1 MISINQYS
9 KIKMDFKTKE
19 ELTIKLLTQHYPKIN
34 INIESIDT
42 EIQDNYRNKTIYS
55 INQKNQNRN
64 KTFRLIDKKHIEIIK
79 FIENQKKS
87 NFIKDI
93 FIKSNF
99 RSQIQLCFTI
109 IEDNLG
115 SDKIQDFLNK
125 IFGSINPESLYY
137 RIYNS
142 STKSKFDSKEIEQ
155 KSFYNSNRKLKEKY
169 LNTTLFLSP
178 YTFSRIN
185 YPISTKIYKIVDKHS
200 DLIPQRNVIFYGRD
214 VYYLHKSF
222 TLSKPHRN
230 ILTITHCKITYQD
243 IKSDPD
249 LGKINYK
256 IHHNFKNLILTKK
269 EDYTENLNSN
279 PISKI
284 PSQIILTAGRNGLP
298 KSLTTYFITNS
309 NIKYIIYI
317 ACNRETMSR
326 DLGILKPKFTL
337 EKAYI
342 TDEFPQTEYNNTI
355 LFLKKKIILS

>member
-1 MISINQYS
+1 
-9 KIKMDFKTKE
+9 MDFKPKE
-19 ELTIKLLTQHYPKIN
+19 ELTIKLLNQHYPKLN
-34 INIESIDT
+34 NNIESIYT
-42 EIQDNYRNKTIYS
+42 KIQDNYRNKTIYS
-55 INQKNQNRN
+55 INQKNQNQN
-64 KTFRLIDKKHIEIIK
+64 QTFRLIDKKHIKIIK
-79 FIENQKKS
+79 FIEKS

-93 FIKSNF
+93 FIKSYF
-99 RSQIQLCFTI
+99 QSQLQLCFTI
-109 IEDNLG
+109 IEEKLGNL
-115 SDKIQDFLNK
+115 KIQDFLNQISK
-125 IFGSINPESLYY
+125 SISPKSLYY

-142 STKSKFDSKEIEQ
+142 STKSKIDTKEIEQ
-155 KSFYNSNRKLKEKY
+155 IPFQNSKKLKEKY

-185 YPISTKIYKIVDKHS
+185 YPISTKIYKIIDKHS
-200 DLIPQRNVIFYGRD
+200 DFIPQRNVIFYGRD

-256 IHHNFKNLILTKK
+256 NNHNFKNLILTKK
-269 EDYTENLNSN
+269 DDYTKNLNSN
-279 PISKI
+279 PISKF

-298 KSLTTYFITNS
+298 KSLTTYFITNP

-326 DLGILKPKFTL
+326 DLGILKPKFSL

-355 LFLKKKIILS
+355 LILKKK